1 MVRVADNPQDRA
13 RGVDG
18 NRETDKRK
26 HMEKEQRRPLPQ
38 VILQGIRTKMTGMMV
53 DRQEKR
59 RLTQTKRRIVGDKT
73 IRPLLSRTECEETEA
88 DHDQEGEEAN
98 PEDGTV
104 VGRI

>member
-1 MVRVADNPQDRA
+1 MVRVVDNPQDRA

-26 HMEKEQRRPLPQ
+26 HMEKEQRRPLLQ
-38 VILQGIRTKMTGMMV
+38 VTLQRIRTKKAGTTVG
-53 DRQEKR
+53 RQER
-59 RLTQTKRRIVGDKT
+59 RRPTQTKRRIVGDKT